1 MLPMLSLRV
10 IRQMPRRYRQN
21 CWRCLMPQKNVKII
35 WNYRVFTN
43 LAQFEKVAWS
53 VPVDLDSVEYLIA
66 YRKLSA

>member
-1 MLPMLSLRV
+1 
-10 IRQMPRRYRQN
+10 
-21 CWRCLMPQKNVKII
+21 MPQKNVKII